1 MKRRIAVLM
10 GGESQEREVSRVSG
24 TEVAKAL
31 AERGHD
37 VTLLDTA
44 HGAVALSGAD
54 KPRIGREPPRKGEAT
69 EARPPETGAA
79 ASGAVV
85 PAGRAGLPVL
95 AGSLSE
101 VDCVFLALHGGWG
114 EDGTVQALF
123 ELLGIPFT
131 GSGVLG
137 SALAMDKDRA
147 KRVFRASGVAT
158 PDWTV
163 FDLRRGEPTDAEIE
177 SAWETLGP
185 RIVVKP
191 NAEGSTV
198 GLSIVTK
205 GGDEG
210 GGDLRAAV
218 RTAAEF
224 GSRVLAERYIEG
236 RELTVAVL
244 ADEALPVV
252 EIVPEGGLYTYEAKY
267 TSGKS
272 RYVAPAEIPD
282 DLADA
287 VRLSAKRAFDVLGCE
302 GFARV
307 DYRLSPGGDFHC
319 LEVNTIPGMTP
330 LSLVPMAAK
339 CAGISFGEL
348 LERIVEMGI
357 RRGGKRRPGS
367 VGVGS

>member
-31 AERGHD
+31 AARGHD

-44 HGAVALSGAD
+44 RGAVALAGSET
-54 KPRIGREPPRKGEAT
+54 PRIGREPPKRGEAALVAT
-69 EARPPETGAA
+69 
-79 ASGAVV
+79 
-85 PAGRAGLPVL
+85 GRAGLPVL
-95 AGSLSE
+95 AGSLAD

-123 ELLGIPFT
+123 ELAGIPFT

-147 KRVFRASGVAT
+147 KRVFRASGVPT
-158 PDWTV
+158 PEWTV
-163 FDLRRGEPTDAEIE
+163 FDLRRGEPARAELD
-177 SAWETLGP
+177 SAADTLGP
-185 RIVVKP
+185 TLVVKP

-198 GLSIVTK
+198 GLSIVR
-205 GGDEG
+205 E

-218 RTAAEF
+218 RLAAEF
-224 GSRVLAERYIEG
+224 GPRVLVERFIDG
-236 RELTVAVL
+236 RELTVAIL
-244 ADEALPVV
+244 GDEALPVV
-252 EIVPEGGLYTYEAKY
+252 EIVPEGGVYTYEAKY

-272 RYVAPAEIPD
+272 RYVAPA
-282 DLADA
+282 DLPEELAGA
-287 VRLSAKRAFDVLGCE
+287 VRRSAKRAFDVLGCE

-307 DYRLSPGGDFHC
+307 DYRLPPDGSFQC

-339 CAGISFGEL
+339 SAGISFGEL
-348 LERIVEMGI
+348 LERIVELGI